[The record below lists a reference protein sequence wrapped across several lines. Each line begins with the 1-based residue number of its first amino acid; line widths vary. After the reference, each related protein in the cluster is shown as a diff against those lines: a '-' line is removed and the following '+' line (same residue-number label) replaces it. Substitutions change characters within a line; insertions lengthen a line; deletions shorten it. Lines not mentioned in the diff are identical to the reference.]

1 MTRSAD
7 QAEGRGSPLTHS
19 KNVVPSGTFLFHL
32 FIRRSFLARLL
43 ASVHSGSSTGQLTC
57 PIYYDRNHVGVG
69 ARAGPTRKKAAPNH
83 ARARTRMAAKGRR
96 GWRCKKPLPFRKLRT
111 TDYDYAVAAM
121 AVAPAA
127 AVVRLCNIT
136 FPYRQIIPRGASYRS
151 GHPVG

>member
-83 ARARTRMAAKGRR
+83 ARARTRMAAKG
-96 GWRCKKPLPFRKLRT
+96 CSLR
-111 TDYDYAVAAM
+111 M
-121 AVAPAA
+121 C
-127 AVVRLCNIT
+127 VRTHFGHKFFKSVQKCVQN
-136 FPYRQIIPRGASYRS
+136 ASKMCPNPKCVHIAS
-151 GHPVG
+151 KMCPSMT